1 MIVHI
6 CQNSRVRL
14 AMALVFLG
22 AALCLSVI
30 EDHAEANPG
39 QGRQLVA
46 QKSEGRP
53 TNSSDGQTKR
63 VKYKKDTKVNF
74 DDALIEGGVKN
85 PFSSMIGS
93 RDGDNKTGFVKVRKE
108 WHDQMIMSVNG
119 LSQ

>member
-1 MIVHI
+1 
-6 CQNSRVRL
+6 
-14 AMALVFLG
+14 MALVFLG
-22 AALCLSVI
+22 AALSLSVI

-74 DDALIEGGVKN
+74 A
-85 PFSSMIGS
+85 MIGS